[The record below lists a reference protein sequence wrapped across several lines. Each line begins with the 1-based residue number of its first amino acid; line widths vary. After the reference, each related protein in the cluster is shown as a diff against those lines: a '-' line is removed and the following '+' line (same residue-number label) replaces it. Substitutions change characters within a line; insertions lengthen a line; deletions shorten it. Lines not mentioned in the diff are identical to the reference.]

1 MIILL
6 LVMQGKTKER
16 KSEDNLDETTED
28 KSTHVHNETYK
39 GKQAQTSF
47 LNVVMKSGPPL

>member
-1 MIILL
+1 
-6 LVMQGKTKER
+6 MQGKTKER